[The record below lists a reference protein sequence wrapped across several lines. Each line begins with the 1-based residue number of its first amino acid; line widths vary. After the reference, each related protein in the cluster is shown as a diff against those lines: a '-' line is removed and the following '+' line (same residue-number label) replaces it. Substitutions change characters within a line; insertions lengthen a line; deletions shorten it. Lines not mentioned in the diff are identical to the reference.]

1 MNRKYAIL
9 LLIFTGIIWSSG
21 GLFIKLIPWS
31 PIAIA
36 GIRSGLSALVI
47 YLFRR
52 LDPIYLNN
60 YVWGGAIS
68 YSVMVICFVLANKI
82 TASGNVILIQYAAPI
97 YVAMFSFSFLGE
109 KANIADL
116 VSIMIIFLGLSSF
129 FYEDLGYFQLW
140 GNVLSILSGIGF
152 AGLTLCMR
160 KEKKANPID
169 CVLIGNILTFLVCIP
184 FYKNGITLDIKPWVS
199 IIFLGVIQLGL
210 SYIFFSIAIKYV
222 NALDAI
228 IYPVI
233 EPLVNPLLTFLFLG
247 ELMSETAIFGGALVI
262 IGVVGRGLY
271 QNLYSN
277 H

>member
-9 LLIFTGIIWSSG
+9 LLIVTGIIWSSG

-31 PIAIA
+31 PISIA

-47 YLFRR
+47 YLYRR
-52 LDPIYLNN
+52 LDPIYLSK
-60 YVWGGAIS
+60 YVWAGAIS
-68 YSVMVICFVLANKI
+68 YSVMVICFVFANKI
-82 TASGNVILIQYAAPI
+82 TTSGNVILIQYAAPI
-97 YVAMFSFSFLGE
+97 YVALFSFSFLGE
-109 KANIADL
+109 KANIADW
-116 VSIMIIFLGLSSF
+116 VSILIIFVGLSSF
-129 FYEDLGYFQLW
+129 FYEDLSYFQLW
-140 GNVLSILSGIGF
+140 GNILSILSGIGF

-160 KEKKANPID
+160 KEKKANPVD
-169 CVLIGNILTFLVCIP
+169 CVLMGNILTFLVCIP
-184 FYKNGITLDIKPWVS
+184 FYKNGVTLDIKPWVS

-222 NALDAI
+222 KALDAI

-247 ELMSETAIFGGALVI
+247 ELMSNTAVFGGAFVI

-277 H
+277 Q

>member
-36 GIRSGLSALVI
+36 GIRSGLSVLVI
-47 YLFRR
+47 YLYRR